1 MSNTN
6 SNGPLRIVFVLPV
19 GIERPSGIRY
29 FNIAR
34 QLVRQGHSVR
44 VLALHP
50 DLARCPARR
59 FVQEGVEVWYLGQM
73 HSLKRGNQAQH
84 FGLFALLRVL
94 LFSTLGLIWGI
105 VNSPADVY
113 HVCKAQP
120 VNGLAACVG
129 ISLLRGRRFYLD
141 CDDDETHSNR
151 LSPTQRKVFAFWEW
165 LLMKLA
171 VGCTVNT
178 RYLERRCRAAGMD
191 RVVYVPNGV
200 DGQRFRSPAAWVTG
214 LRSALRLDGSRV
226 VAYFGSIAF
235 QNHPVDLLIDAF
247 ALVHRRAAD
256 ARLLVIGA
264 GEDLPALDEQA
275 KRLGIEDVVRLT
287 GYLPQQALPP
297 FLALADVSV
306 DPVHDDSVAR
316 ARSPLK
322 LFESMSMGVP
332 VVTAD
337 VGDRAEWLD
346 HGAAGVLV
354 TPGDA
359 AALADAICALLDD
372 PARRR
377 QLADRASLRAATHY
391 SWSTL
396 AAQWL
401 RVYAKPTAG
410 SEGR

>member
-1 MSNTN
+1 M
-6 SNGPLRIVFVLPV
+6 RIVFVLPV

-34 QLVRQGHSVR
+34 ELVRQGHSVR

-50 DLARCPARR
+50 DLAHCPARR
-59 FVQEGVEVWYLGQM
+59 FVQEDVEVWYLGQM

-94 LFSTLGLIWGI
+94 LLSTLGLIWGI
-105 VNSPADVY
+105 LRSPADVY

-129 ISLLRGRRFYLD
+129 ISLLRGRRFFLD

-171 VGCTVNT
+171 VGGTVNT
-178 RYLERRCRAAGMD
+178 RFLERRCRAAGMD

-200 DGQRFRSPAAWVTG
+200 DGQRFLAPSAWVTWVTG
-214 LRSALRLDGSRV
+214 LRRALRIDDSRV

-235 QNHPVDLLIDAF
+235 QNHPVDLLMDAF
-247 ALVHRRAAD
+247 ALVQRRAAD

-264 GEDLPALDEQA
+264 GEDLPMLDDQA
-275 KRLGIEDVVRLT
+275 KRLGIGDAVRLI

-306 DPVHDDSVAR
+306 DPVHDDSVAQ

-322 LFESMSMGVP
+322 LFESMAMGVA

-354 TPGDA
+354 APGDA

-372 PARRR
+372 PAQRR
-377 QLADRASLRAATHY
+377 QLADRAGLRAATHY

-401 RVYAKPTAG
+401 RVYTKPTAG

>member
-1 MSNTN
+1 MSAANKIG
-6 SNGPLRIVFVLPV
+6 SLRIVFVMTA
-19 GIERPSGIRY
+19 GMERPPGIRY

-44 VLALHP
+44 ILALHP
-50 DLARCPARR
+50 DLVRCPTRR
-59 FVQEGVEVWYLGQM
+59 YVQDGVEVWYLGQM
-73 HSLKRGNQAQH
+73 HSQKRGNQTQH

-94 LFSTLGLIWGI
+94 LLSTLGLIWGI
-105 VNSPADVY
+105 LNSPADVY

-129 ISLLRGRRFYLD
+129 VIMLRGRRFYLD

-151 LSPTQRKVFAFWEW
+151 LSPAQRKVFAFWEW
-165 LLMKLA
+165 LLVRVA
-171 VGCTVNT
+171 AGCTVNT
-178 RYLERRCRAAGMD
+178 RFYERRCRAAGVD
-191 RVVYVPNGV
+191 RLVYVPNGV
-200 DGQRFRSPAAWVTG
+200 DGQRFRSPTAWVTG
-214 LRSALRLDGSRV
+214 LRSALRLDDSRV
-226 VAYFGSIAF
+226 IAYFGSIAF
-235 QNHPVDLLIDAF
+235 QNHPVDLLLDAF
-247 ALVHRRAAD
+247 ALVRQRAAD

-264 GEDLPALDEQA
+264 GEDLPALDAQA
-275 KRLGIEDVVRLT
+275 ERLGIANDVRLI
-287 GYLPQQALPP
+287 GYLPQVALPA

-322 LFESMSMGVP
+322 LYESMAMGVP

-354 TPGDA
+354 APGDA
-359 AALADAICALLDD
+359 AALADAICTLLDD
-372 PARRR
+372 PVRRR
-377 QLADRASLRAATHY
+377 QLADRASLAAATSY
-391 SWSTL
+391 AWSTL

-401 RVYAKPTAG
+401 TVYAKSTTG